1 MKKYLLLS
9 LIFSYANN
17 FGYSIQTLNENQIQI
32 SKVVLERKLRNNRI
46 VKNMLTIVPAALIC
60 AKLAYDQFIKT
71 TVTLDLQQA
80 ALFKD
85 MLSEKIKEKAQD
97 VTEISEP
104 GFFKNPLSYLSN
116 KFWSLGAAIKSSV
129 PSVLELVAKPL
140 IFGGLTNKILSG
152 VTNIFVD
159 RDIYWM
165 AKESHIIKILDD
177 LKLEATLL
185 DPNPES
191 IKADISEM
199 MMKVSSDIDSS
210 DDNRLQIFDNFS
222 HNVTETIALATA
234 ARVAILDS
242 QNLAMHLKT
251 FEIVT
256 DSLVSSIEK
265 LASYMQLRMD
275 NASNLDTKAKAK
287 QLIDIL
293 KVSTNQYAIT
303 IEKAL
308 NADKHELL
316 LNTVSFR
323 AFVLRILNAFSS
335 LE

>member
-242 QNLAMHLKT
+242 Q
-251 FEIVT
+251 
-256 DSLVSSIEK
+256 K